1 METQFLFPNE
11 VEKSVLWGLIIV
23 LYPFMTS
30 TIFGGMFVSALPT
43 LFGRKALE
51 PVARLGLAV
60 GLTFLPF
67 VFLPILLDL
76 GQPVRA
82 FNIMATPRFC
92 SPMAVFGFVFTFV
105 AVVIALHAWFVFR
118 KDLAARAREKT
129 GFMRCVYWILVLGV
143 TEVTPQAERIDRG
156 LAKFLKIVAL
166 PADALLTGY
175 VAFIFATV
183 PGNPEWNSTI
193 RPVVLLL
200 AGIVTGASLTLLLGA
215 IFKPAVLRDETVKA
229 LGVYLVAAVLAV
241 AALTILEVVEIAYM
255 DGYSATVIETLFAG
269 GGPLATM
276 FFTVFLG
283 LGTCLPVAVLA
294 CAFALRLR
302 GAPLKLAAMAA
313 GVFGVLQSFALLWN
327 IIVGGQL
334 VSKSLRGVVAYTPAP
349 AEIALTLGIAA
360 MPLLA
365 FVVINFLV
373 PLAAPGGEET
383 APVPQA

>member
-11 VEKSVLWGLIIV
+11 VEKSVVWGLIIV

-30 TIFGGMFVSALPT
+30 SIFGGMFVSALPT
-43 LFGRKALE
+43 LFGRKALA

-60 GLTFLPF
+60 GLSFLPF

-76 GQPVRA
+76 GQPARA
-82 FNIMATPRFC
+82 FNIMATPRFS

-105 AVVIALHAWFVFR
+105 AAVIALHAWFVFR

-129 GFMRCVYWILVLGV
+129 GVMRLVYRILALGIV
-143 TEVTPQAERIDRG
+143 EVTPQAERIDRG

-166 PADALLTGY
+166 PADAVLTGY

-183 PGNPEWNSTI
+183 PGNPEWNSTL

-200 AGIVTGASLTLLLGA
+200 AGIVNGISFTLLLGA
-215 IFKPAVLRDETVKA
+215 IFKPAVLRDDTVKA
-229 LGVYLVAAVLAV
+229 LGTYLIAAVLAV
-241 AALTILEVVEIAYM
+241 AALTVLEVVEIAYIES
-255 DGYSATVIETLFAG
+255 YSATVIETLLTG

-283 LGTCLPVAVLA
+283 LGTCLPVAALA

-302 GAPLKLAAMAA
+302 GPLLRLAALAA
-313 GVFGVLQSFALLWN
+313 GACGIAQSFALLWN

-334 VSKSLRGVVAYTPAP
+334 VSKSFRGVVAYTPEP
-349 AEIALTLGIAA
+349 GEIALTLGIAA
-360 MPLLA
+360 MPVVA
-365 FVVINFLV
+365 FAIINFLV
-373 PLAAPGGEET
+373 PLAAPHEEET
-383 APVPQA
+383 APAPQA